1 MRMSTIKRK
10 RNENEC
16 IDLKYLLILKVLFK
30 INNSMINEAK
40 WQRMSSSV
48 LKKQTNK
55 KTGNQHQYNLLVKL

>member
-1 MRMSTIKRK
+1 MRMSPIKRK

-48 LKKQTNK
+48 LKNKQTK
-55 KTGNQHQYNLLVKL
+55 KQVININTIF